1 MEQYGFTP
9 EELDAALVSA
19 NADLQRSSAKLKPIE
34 TAICEKKELQKQVL
48 AYAKTRDVRD
58 GLKKQKSDK
67 ARRAYR
73 EKHESD
79 FIIADAAT
87 RYFKQT
93 GVTKLPTDK
102 ALQAEIEQLTAEKNA
117 LYNEYRANKARVR
130 ELQTMKSNLS
140 QMQHGEPSRQKR
152 HEQER

>member
-87 RYFKQT
+87 RYFKQ
-93 GVTKLPTDK
+93 KALPSCLPTRRCK
-102 ALQAEIEQLTAEKNA
+102 RKSSSLPPRKTPFITSIGQIK
-117 LYNEYRANKARVR
+117 RVS
-130 ELQTMKSNLS
+130 ESYK
-140 QMQHGEPSRQKR
+140 P
-152 HEQER
+152 

>member
-1 MEQYGFTP
+1 MAATVAAMEQYGFTP

-87 RYFKQT
+87 RYFKQK
-93 GVTKLPTDK
+93 GVTKLCLPTRRCK
-102 ALQAEIEQLTAEKNA
+102 RKSSSLPPRKTPFITSIGQIK
-117 LYNEYRANKARVR
+117 RV
-130 ELQTMKSNLS
+130 
-140 QMQHGEPSRQKR
+140 SRSCIP
-152 HEQER
+152 